1 MCILEHGLEEQG
13 SHIENREQK
22 KNMEKPVEEVSSHPG
37 GKDDN

>member
-13 SHIENREQK
+13 SHIGSREQ
-22 KNMEKPVEEVSSHPG
+22 KNMEKPIEEVSSHPG